1 MTITV
6 RKGHGSYW
14 TVECEAN
21 GIIIVVDCE
30 TLEQALR
37 AARELQVPTY

>member
-1 MTITV
+1 MKITV

-21 GIIIVVDCE
+21 DILIIVDCE
-30 TLEQALR
+30 SLEQALR
-37 AARELQVPTY
+37 AARELQEPTY